1 MATRDQICS
10 DLIDLAAWIK
20 VEAEVLKKNRKRSMA
35 TCLDFIAEQIKD
47 MQDRV

>member
-1 MATRDQICS
+1 MATRDDICS

-20 VEAEVLKKNRKRSMA
+20 VEAEVLKKNRKRSLA
-35 TCLDFIAEQIKD
+35 TCLEFVAEQVRD